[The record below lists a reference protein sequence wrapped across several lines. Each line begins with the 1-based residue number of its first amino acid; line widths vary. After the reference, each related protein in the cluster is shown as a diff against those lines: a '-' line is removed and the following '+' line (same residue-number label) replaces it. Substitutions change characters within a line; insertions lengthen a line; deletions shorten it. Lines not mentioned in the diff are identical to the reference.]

1 MNRIASRVA
10 IAGVLAFIGGG
21 VVSAQTVTPV
31 RNPSSWLFVWA
42 GEMNVAARSGHVNGA
57 RSGTSFLAVLD
68 VEPRSPRYGRLVA
81 MRPVGVPARM
91 PHHTHYEMPMDG
103 LLFANDFEA
112 GETQIFDLTDPL
124 RPRVKASFGDAGPYT
139 HAHSFVRL
147 PNGNTLATF
156 QQKGGDDSAPGA
168 LVEIDPQGRVVR
180 TSDASDP
187 AVDDFVR
194 PYSLAVVPSLD
205 RVVTGSAD
213 MLDGKGVSHAIQV
226 WRLSDLKLL
235 KTVVLPTAGMDPVA
249 AEDPS
254 EPRVLSDGRTVLV
267 TTFNC
272 GLFRV
277 DGLDGPDP
285 SASPVYDFGTRL
297 CGVPVVAGR
306 FWVAALQSSHSI
318 VSLDVSDPTH
328 PIEVGRLVLGP
339 HDLPH
344 WLSREPDG
352 DRIVITGS
360 GTLFHRLLIAKVDM
374 QTGNLSLDEQFKEPG
389 SKEPGFSF
397 DRHWPDGWNGP
408 AIPHGAVFSRA
419 NTQATIDAQ

>member
-1 MNRIASRVA
+1 MNRIVSRVA
-10 IAGVLAFIGGG
+10 VAGVLALFGGAAVG
-21 VVSAQTVTPV
+21 AAQAVAPIP
-31 RNPSSWLFVWA
+31 NPSSWLFVWA
-42 GEMNVAARSGHVNGA
+42 GEMNVAARSGQANGA
-57 RSGTSFLAVLD
+57 RRGTAFLAVLD
-68 VEPRSPRYGRLVA
+68 VAPRSSRYGQLVA
-81 MRPVGVPARM
+81 MRPVDVPARM
-91 PHHTHYEMPMDG
+91 PHHTHYEMPADG

-112 GETQIFDLTDPL
+112 GKTQILDLSDPL
-124 RPRVKASFGDAGPYT
+124 RPNVKASFDDAGAYT
-139 HAHSFVRL
+139 HAHSFVSL

-156 QQKGGDDSAPGA
+156 QQKGRDDSAPGA

-180 TSDASDP
+180 ASDASDP
-187 AVDDFVR
+187 RVHDFVR

-213 MLDGKGVSHAIQV
+213 MLDGSGVSHSIQI

-267 TTFNC
+267 ATFNC

-277 DGLDGPDP
+277 DGLAGPDP
-285 SASPVYDFGTRL
+285 SASPVYDFGVRQ

-306 FWVAALQSSHSI
+306 FWVAALQSSHSV
-318 VSLDVSDPTH
+318 VSLDVSDPAH
-328 PIEVGRLVLGP
+328 PVEVGRLVLGSR
-339 HDLPH
+339 DLPH
-344 WLSREPDG
+344 WLSLEPDG
-352 DRIVITGS
+352 DRIVITGMGALS
-360 GTLFHRLLIAKVDM
+360 HRLLIARVDM
-374 QTGNLSLDEQFKEPG
+374 QTGKLSLDESFREPG

-408 AIPHGAVFSRA
+408 AIPHGAVFSRPNA
-419 NTQATIDAQ
+419 K

>member
-1 MNRIASRVA
+1 MNRIAPRVA
-10 IAGVLAFIGGG
+10 VAGMLAFFVG
-21 VVSAQTVTPV
+21 VVYAQAVMPASK
-31 RNPSSWLFVWA
+31 PGSWLFVWA
-42 GEMNVAARSGHVNGA
+42 GEMNVAARSGQADGA
-57 RSGTSFLAVLD
+57 RRGTAFLAVLD
-68 VEPRSPRYGRLVA
+68 VSPRSARYGQLVA
-81 MRPVGVPARM
+81 MRPIGATAGM
-91 PHHTHYEMPMDG
+91 PHHTHYEMPADG

-112 GETQIFDLTDPL
+112 GRTQVFDLSDPL
-124 RPRVKASFGDAGPYT
+124 RPKVKTSFGDAGPYT
-139 HAHSFVRL
+139 HAHSFVGL

-156 QQKGGDDSAPGA
+156 QQKGSDDSAPGA

-187 AVDDFVR
+187 AVDDFIR
-194 PYSLAVVPSLD
+194 PYSLAVVPALD

-277 DGLDGPDP
+277 DGLAGSEP
-285 SASPVYDFGTRL
+285 SASPVYDFGARL
-297 CGVPVVAGR
+297 CGVPIVAGR
-306 FWVAALQSSHSI
+306 FWIAALQSSHSV
-318 VSLDVSDPTH
+318 VSLDVSDPAH
-328 PIEVGRLVLGP
+328 PVEVGRLVLGP
-339 HDLPH
+339 RDLPH
-344 WLSREPDG
+344 WLALEPGG
-352 DRIVITGS
+352 DRIVITGMGALS
-360 GTLFHRLLIAKVDM
+360 HRLLIAKVDM
-374 QTGNLSLDEQFKEPG
+374 QTGKLSLDQSFREPG
-389 SKEPGFSF
+389 SEEPGFSF
-397 DRHWPDGWNGP
+397 DRRWPDGWNGP

-419 NTQATIDAQ
+419 DAPVTMGAQ